1 MTPGKW
7 VSAVLW
13 GVGLYGQ
20 SKVVSCP
27 LDTAKN
33 GDLVTIRSEAFRGGH
48 DMFIR
53 PAACTTSPGNRV
65 ILVWADDPSLSTN
78 RASVRRDSA
87 FTEFN
92 RLLKATLPLP
102 PNGVGV
108 GQSRYRVLADF
119 EGRLEVAEYAGLK
132 RDPKSKKVVRVEG
145 FGHPMPFT
153 RFRLLATGVSKIVSE
168 EHLQRDAEHAIKSGP
183 AKSR

>member
-1 MTPGKW
+1 MKPGKW
-7 VSAVLW
+7 ALTVLW

-20 SKVVSCP
+20 SKGDPCP

-33 GDLVTIRSEAFRGGH
+33 GDVVKIRGEAFPGGH
-48 DMFIR
+48 DVFIR
-53 PAACTTSPGNRV
+53 PAACATSPTNRV

-78 RASVRRDSA
+78 RASVRKDAA

-92 RLLKATLPLP
+92 RLLKSTFPLP

-119 EGRLEVAEYAGLK
+119 EGRLEVAQSAGLK
-132 RDPKSKKVVRVEG
+132 RDPKSKKVVRLEG

-153 RFRLLATGVSKIVSE
+153 RFRLIAKGVSRIESNE
-168 EHLQRDAEHAIKSGP
+168 QQHEAERAVQP
-183 AKSR
+183 APVKR

>member
-1 MTPGKW
+1 MKPGKW
-7 VSAVLW
+7 ALAVLW

-20 SKVVSCP
+20 SNGGPCP
-27 LDTAKN
+27 LDAAKN
-33 GDLVTIRSEAFRGGH
+33 GDVVKIRGEAFPGGH

-53 PAACTTSPGNRV
+53 PAACATSPANRV

-78 RASVRRDSA
+78 RASVRKDTA

-92 RLLKATLPLP
+92 RLLKSTFPLP

-119 EGRLEVAEYAGLK
+119 EGRLEVAQSAGLK
-132 RDPKSKKVVRVEG
+132 RDPKSKKVVRLEG

-153 RFRLLATGVSKIVSE
+153 RFRLIATGVSRIESKE
-168 EHLQRDAEHAIKSGP
+168 QQHEAERAVQPAP
-183 AKSR
+183 AKH